1 MPDLKSRIVTEVE
14 GILAHNLTSET
25 ISMVSVALIKV
36 LSNYDVTEICRE
48 VIPYDTLNE
57 TLLKRYCACLFV
69 DGKAKSTAYQ
79 YRRTCQ
85 KLAECIGKNF
95 PDMDAYDIR
104 YFLATEKS
112 RGLSDRSVENTRAN
126 ISAFFQWL
134 TNEDVI
140 TKNPCASVNPVKY
153 PDLVKIPFS
162 DVEIDALREACQ
174 TKRERALV
182 EFLLTTGVRV
192 AELSSM
198 KVGDIDRTKLSV
210 HVRCGKGGKGRIVYT
225 TPVAM
230 RHLMAY
236 WDERKVDS
244 TAVFLNE
251 KRDPLKP
258 GGVRHVLNKI
268 GDRAKV
274 ANVHPHRFRRTL
286 ATGLADR
293 GMDIQKIQMWLGH
306 SNINTTMEY
315 VYTSESNISSAY
327 RQHIA

>member
-1 MPDLKSRIVTEVE
+1 MALVKDFEVGLVTDFTGEQ
-14 GILAHNLTSET
+14 IANITQRLLLALEE
-25 ISMVSVALIKV
+25 
-36 LSNYDVTEICRE
+36 YDVSKKCTDL
-48 VIPYDTLNE
+48 VPYDSVNE
-57 TLLKRYCACLFV
+57 RILKQYCACLFV
-69 DGKAKSTAYQ
+69 DGKSEKTIYQ
-79 YRRTCQ
+79 YKRTCIR
-85 KLAECIGKNF
+85 LAEAVQKDFTDIGV
-95 PDMDAYDIR
+95 YDIR
-104 YFLATEKS
+104 FFLASEKS
-112 RGLSDRSVENTRAN
+112 RGVSDRSAENMRAN
-126 ISAFFQWL
+126 LSAFFQWM
-134 TNEDVI
+134 TKEDI
-140 TKNPCASVNPVKY
+140 ISKNPCAIINPVKY
-153 PDLVKIPFS
+153 PDLVKIPLS
-162 DVEIDALREACQ
+162 DVEIDALRDACQ

-236 WDERKVDS
+236 WDERNVDS

-293 GMDIQKIQMWLGH
+293 GMDIQKIQMLLGH

-315 VYTSESNISSAY
+315 VYTSDTNISASY
-327 RQHIA
+327 RRHIA